1 MLRNYLNTAYR
12 LLVRSK
18 AFSLINIIGLAV
30 GLTSCLIIYIYITN
44 ELSFDR
50 FHDNYQNIYRVV
62 SKENNPEDESKS
74 TAIPY
79 PFAQT
84 VRDNLTGFNEVTFVY
99 ATENDQVIIDKEIIK
114 EDGIRYVGTEF
125 SRIFNVELIAGSFDL
140 LNEPFK
146 ILITENTAE
155 KYFGDKNP
163 LGKVVSFNNL
173 QDFEVV
179 GIIKDAPFNTHLPYH
194 VLASE
199 SSLNDDL
206 VGFDYNRWNISI
218 GGFYC
223 YIELKPETNLTQFT
237 EQLNN
242 VIHEIST
249 TNDDNRD
256 YILQAINKV
265 HLSNDYSY
273 ISLNDATVN
282 PKFILALSVI
292 GLFILV
298 IACINFV
305 NLSTVKT
312 IKRAREI
319 GIRKVIG
326 ATKRNLIFQ
335 NLSETFI
342 LVLISEI
349 IAIIL
354 AEISLPKLSFYFNIN
369 SQLNIYGSFHIFMF
383 MFLIL
388 VVVVLLSGLYPAFVL
403 SGFSPIKSLK
413 SDHKLKSIKAFSL
426 RNGLVTFQF
435 IISQVLIIASIFVAL
450 QINYI
455 NKKDLGFEKDNIW
468 SIHLP
473 PNDNDRYEQLK
484 QELEQIP
491 EINKVS
497 FGMGGPIAPANINTQ
512 FALAGT
518 ETWGN
523 INLKPADEYY
533 NDIFN
538 IDLLAGRW
546 LKPLIEGDTIVEFVV
561 NKALI
566 DKIGF
571 PNPKE
576 AIGKIITC
584 SSFSGEIVGVT
595 EMFNVE
601 DLKDEISLVAL
612 IDFPR
617 FFWTGF
623 FKANMNPKLRFKL
636 HEAWTNVYPEYLFD
650 LKNYSD
656 TIDEM
661 YQNEDNIFK
670 LILFFSIL
678 AIIIACLGLYGLVS
692 FIVVQRTKE
701 VGIRKV
707 LGASVPSII
716 ILVTKQFLWL
726 VVISCVLAWPIAFYI
741 MKKWLENYAFKIGIY
756 PWVFFVSLFLLL
768 MISFITILY
777 QSLKASRTNPVESLK
792 YE

>member
-18 AFSLINIIGLAV
+18 AFSLINIFGLAV
-30 GLTSCLIIYIYITN
+30 GLTSCLIIYIYIIN

-50 FHDNYQNIYRVV
+50 FHDNYQNIYRVA

-79 PFAQT
+79 PFSQT
-84 VRDNLTGFNEVTFVY
+84 VRENLSGLNEVTFVY
-99 ATENDQVIIDKEIIK
+99 ATENDQVIINKEILK
-114 EDGIRYVGTEF
+114 EDGILYVGTEF
-125 SRIFNVELIAGSFDL
+125 TRIFNVELVTGSFDL

-155 KYFGDKNP
+155 KYFGDENP
-163 LGKVVSFNNL
+163 LGKLVSFNNL

-179 GIIKDAPFNTHLPYH
+179 GIVKDTPFNTHLPYH

-206 VGFDYNRWNISI
+206 VGFDYNRWNINI

-223 YIELKPETNLTQFT
+223 YIELKSETNLVHFT
-237 EQLNN
+237 EQLNK
-242 VIHEIST
+242 VVHEIST
-249 TNDDNRD
+249 TNDDDRD

-265 HLSNDYSY
+265 HLSNDYHY
-273 ISLNDATVN
+273 ISLNDTTVN
-282 PKFILALSVI
+282 PKFILALSLI

-305 NLSTVKT
+305 NLSTVKV

-326 ATKRNLIFQ
+326 ATKRNLIIQ

-349 IAIIL
+349 IAVIL
-354 AEISLPKLSFYFNIN
+354 TEISLPKLSFYFNIT

-413 SDHKLKSIKAFSL
+413 TDQKLKSIKAFSL

-435 IISQVLIIASIFVAL
+435 IISQVLIIASVFVAL

-455 NKKDLGFEKDNIW
+455 NKKDLGFDKDDIW

-491 EINKVS
+491 GINNVT
-497 FGMGGPIAPANINTQ
+497 FGIGGPIAPANINTQ

-518 ETWGN
+518 EISGK

-538 IDLLAGRW
+538 INLLAGRW

-566 DKIGF
+566 EKIGF
-571 PNPKE
+571 PDPNE
-576 AIGKIITC
+576 ALGKIITC
-584 SSFSGEIVGVT
+584 SGFSGEIVGVT
-595 EMFNVE
+595 DMFNVE
-601 DLKDEISLVAL
+601 DLKDEIFVVAL

-617 FFWTGF
+617 FYWTGF
-623 FKANMNPKLRFKL
+623 LKANMNPELRFKIK
-636 HEAWTNVYPEYLFD
+636 EAWTNVYPEYLFD

-701 VGIRKV
+701 LGIRKV

-741 MKKWLENYAFKIGIY
+741 MKRWLENYAFKIGIY
-756 PWVFFVSLFLLL
+756 SWVFFVSLFLLL

-777 QSLKASRTNPVESLK
+777 QSVKASRTNPVESLK

>member
-18 AFSLINIIGLAV
+18 AFSLINIFGLAV

-50 FHDNYQNIYRVV
+50 FHDNYQNIYRVA
-62 SKENNPEDESKS
+62 SKENNPEGESKS

-79 PFAQT
+79 PFTQA
-84 VRDNLTGFNEVTFVY
+84 VRDNLTGFEEITFVS
-99 ATENDQVIIDKEIIK
+99 ATNNDQVIIDNKIIK
-114 EDGIRYVGTEF
+114 ENGILYVGTEF
-125 SRIFNVELIAGSFDL
+125 PRIFNVELVAGSFEL

-163 LGKVVSFNNL
+163 LGMVVSFNNL

-179 GIIKDAPFNTHLPYH
+179 GIIKDTPLNTHLPYH

-206 VGFDYNRWNISI
+206 VVFDFNRWNLSM

-223 YIELKPETNLTQFT
+223 YLELKTETNSAQFT

-242 VIHEIST
+242 IIHEIST
-249 TNDDNRD
+249 TDDD
-256 YILQAINKV
+256 DTEYILQPINKV
-265 HLSNDYSY
+265 HLSNDYHY
-273 ISLNDATVN
+273 ISLNNVTVN

-326 ATKRNLIFQ
+326 ATKRTLIFQ

-349 IAIIL
+349 IAVIL
-354 AEISLPKLSFYFNIN
+354 TEISLPKLSFYFNIK
-369 SQLNIYGSFHIFMF
+369 SQLNIYGSFHIFVF

-388 VVVVLLSGLYPAFVL
+388 LVVVLLSGLYPAFVL

-413 SDHKLKSIKAFSL
+413 SNQKLKSLKTFSL

-435 IISQVLIIASIFVAL
+435 IISQVLIISSIFVAL

-455 NKKDLGFEKDNIW
+455 NKKDLGFDKDNIW
-468 SIHLP
+468 SIQLP
-473 PNDNDRYEQLK
+473 INDNDRYEQLK
-484 QELEQIP
+484 QELEHVP
-491 EINKVS
+491 GINMVS

-518 ETWGN
+518 DVWGN
-523 INLKPADEYY
+523 INLKPADEYF

-571 PNPKE
+571 PDPNE
-576 AIGKIITC
+576 ALGKIITC
-584 SSFSGEIVGVT
+584 SSFTGEIVGITDV
-595 EMFNVE
+595 FNVE
-601 DLKDEISLVAL
+601 DLKDEISVVAL

-623 FKANMNPKLRFKL
+623 FKANMNSELRFKL
-636 HEAWTNVYPEYLFD
+636 KEAWTNVYPEYLFD

-701 VGIRKV
+701 LGIRKV
-707 LGASVPSII
+707 LGASGPSII

-726 VVISCVLAWPIAFYI
+726 VVISCVFAWPIAFYI
-741 MKKWLENYAFKIGIY
+741 MKRWLENYAFKIGIY

-777 QSLKASRTNPVESLK
+777 QSVKASRTNPVESLK